1 MGLNKISLKEMVR
14 RLPLL
19 ILFPVFFILHGYNE
33 NFGLISSGI
42 IVKLFLKYITITLF
56 FLVISILFLRN
67 ITKAVLFSLFLLGI
81 FFFFGAFYDLVKK
94 MALPGIF
101 TSYKLF
107 LPLVFVFGGS
117 VFLLFLKSKRNFD
130 MTLRYCSY
138 LLVIMTVLETGS
150 FAIKYFSNKSF
161 NDLSSEP
168 LEIKPLAD
176 SCLATQ
182 KPDIFF
188 IILDGYTSSKCLQEE
203 FTFSNKAIDS
213 LLRSNQFFISV
224 DSKSNYNV
232 TPFSLSST
240 LDMNYLKPGIEN
252 GTGNE
257 NLIFQAIATLK
268 KNKLSEF
275 LKKEGYQIK
284 NFGCFD
290 FSDASTPTRPYFD
303 EFYYREIDDQT
314 LYSRVLRDIG
324 WNITTKNLFTGS
336 FRIPK
341 GYTRAKEYHIYR
353 NQFNWE
359 KLMNEIKQKSDSPR
373 FVYAHIMLPH
383 EPFYLDKDGSMVSD
397 TAIIL
402 KDFDFKTSY
411 FNQLLYT
418 NRLLADFIPLVSKKA
433 KRERVV
439 MIQGD
444 HGFRDYGPNVSLEK
458 EFMNL
463 NAYYFSDH
471 NYSMLYDSISPVNSF
486 RVILNKYFCQSFPL
500 LKDSTI
506 FLWH

>member
-1 MGLNKISLKEMVR
+1 MSLNRTSLKEMVG

-19 ILFPVFFILHGYNE
+19 ILFPVFFLLHGYNE
-33 NFGLISSGI
+33 NFGLYSSGI
-42 IVKLFLKYITITLF
+42 IASLFLKYITISLV
-56 FLVISILFLRN
+56 FLVISLLFLRN
-67 ITKAVLFSLFLLGI
+67 VAKASLFSLFLL
-81 FFFFGAFYDLVKK
+81 FVYFFFGAFCDLLKK
-94 MALPGIF
+94 IVPNGFFA
-101 TSYKLF
+101 SYKFL
-107 LPLVFVFGGS
+107 LPLIFVFVCSF
-117 VFLLFLKSKRNFD
+117 FLMILKSKRSFGSV
-130 MTLRYCSY
+130 LRYCSY
-138 LLVIMTVLETGS
+138 LLVIITFIEIGI
-150 FAIKYFSNKSF
+150 FATKYFSNKSF
-161 NDLSSEP
+161 NNLSVEP
-168 LEIKPLAD
+168 LEIKPPTD

-188 IILDGYTSSKCLQEE
+188 IILDGYTSSKCLQDE
-203 FTFSNKAIDS
+203 FSFSNNAIDS
-213 LLRSNQFFISV
+213 LLRSNNFFIST

-252 GTGNE
+252 GTEDGN
-257 NLIFQAIATLK
+257 LVFKAIATLK
-268 KNKLSEF
+268 NNKLSEF

-290 FSDASTPTRPYFD
+290 LNDAPSPTRPYFD

-314 LYSRVLRDIG
+314 LYSRVVRDIG
-324 WNITTKNLFTGS
+324 WNFATKNLFTGS

-341 GYTRAKEYHIYR
+341 GYTKAKEYHIYR

-359 KLMNEIKQKSDSPR
+359 KLMNEVKQKSDSPR
-373 FVYAHIMLPH
+373 FVYAHVMLPH

-402 KDFDFKTSY
+402 KDYDFKTSY

-418 NRLLADFIPLVSKKA
+418 NRLLADLIPLVSKTA
-433 KRERVV
+433 RRERVAI
-439 MIQGD
+439 IQGD
-444 HGFRDYGPNVSLEK
+444 HGFRDYGPKVSLEK

-463 NAYYFSDH
+463 NAYYFSDY
-471 NYSMLYDSISPVNSF
+471 NYSMLYNSISPVNSF
-486 RVILNKYFCQSFPL
+486 RVVLNKYFCQSFPL

-506 FLWH
+506 FLWN